1 MESKPYTNATVM
13 IFDDKLHARKQTRS
27 ILNILG
33 FWKIEEC
40 ETHEDARIALGGV
53 VLIWPYSLLFPRRTA
68 FLNWSTMCA
77 VSVAV
82 MTPSCPSF

>member
-53 VLIWPYSLLFPRRTA
+53 VLIWPYSLLFRNRPAILPYLGTDAPVTLKLQRNATA
-68 FLNWSTMCA
+68 
-77 VSVAV
+77 
-82 MTPSCPSF
+82 